1 MYSDN
6 KILNMKIFKFLSIE
20 LIFAIFLLSGDIK
33 GIFFMHKL
41 GNIPDLTL
49 ISAIILTIVLVFNHK
64 NLKFI
69 SMESHFAISTL
80 IILFILMLFS
90 LTYTSS
96 LGYSIKKTAYF
107 SLILLSLIVPITV
120 KKFNINRFMLIFSL
134 TTFLITVIYLKFL
147 FAYVNGSLLTNLNA
161 DEIVLARGMYLTLSY
176 SNGIVFLYYFF
187 NKHSHNYR
195 FLFIFISLLFMV
207 LAGGRGVLLFTF
219 LILLFYSMQ
228 RLVLFFKTQKIKTNT
243 IIGIIIFSIA
253 VFVVSVNNTELVN
266 RTIERLSMLV
276 GGESARVRMEYLI
289 FALEKINNAPIL
301 GYGIGSFGL
310 EYSGIDQRLYP
321 HNVFVE
327 IWFELGLLPLIVFLV
342 FNLIVL
348 QSIIVSKCY
357 WCLALYIYLFLNI
370 LKSNSL
376 TDLRILIGFFG
387 IFLMIHTTRKE
398 YKIENS

>member
-6 KILNMKIFKFLSIE
+6 KFMNISIFNFLSIE

-33 GIFFMHKL
+33 GIFFMHEL
-41 GNIPDLTL
+41 GSIPDITL
-49 ISAIILTIVLVFNHK
+49 LSAIILSIILVFNHK
-64 NLKFI
+64 NLKFL
-69 SMESHFAISTL
+69 SKETYFAISIL
-80 IILFILMLFS
+80 IILFILIVFS

-96 LGYSIKKTAYF
+96 PAYAIMKTTLF
-107 SLILLSLIVPITV
+107 SLIILSMLIPIAV

-134 TTFLITVIYLKFL
+134 ITFLITIIYLKFL
-147 FAYVNGSLLTNLNA
+147 FGYVNGSLVTNL
-161 DEIVLARGMYLTLSY
+161 DTEQIRLTKGMYLTLSY
-176 SNGIVFLYYFF
+176 SNGMILLYYFF

-207 LAGGRGVLLFTF
+207 LAGGRGALLFTF

-228 RLVLFFKTQKIKTNT
+228 KLILFFKTLEIKTST
-243 IIGIIIFSIA
+243 FIGIIIFSIV

-276 GGESARVRMEYLI
+276 GGESASIRIEYLN
-289 FALEKINNAPIL
+289 FALQHINDSPIF

-310 EYSGIDQRLYP
+310 EYTGIDQRLYP
-321 HNVFVE
+321 HNVFIE
-327 IWFELGLLPLIVFLV
+327 IWFELGLLPLILFLV

-348 QSIIVSKCY
+348 KSIIESKCY
-357 WCLALYIYLFLNI
+357 WCLALYIYLFLNT

-376 TDLRILIGFFG
+376 TDLRILMGFFG
-387 IFLMIHTTRKE
+387 IFFIVHTKSKE
-398 YKIENS
+398 NKIENS